1 MTTVLL
7 SKTWYYQGE
16 GKKKNSITISRYKY
30 KRHYIVIVDAK
41 NMAFHHDNVQN
52 IVL

>member
-7 SKTWYYQGE
+7 SKTWYYHDE
-16 GKKKNSITISRYKY
+16 GKKNSITISRYKY